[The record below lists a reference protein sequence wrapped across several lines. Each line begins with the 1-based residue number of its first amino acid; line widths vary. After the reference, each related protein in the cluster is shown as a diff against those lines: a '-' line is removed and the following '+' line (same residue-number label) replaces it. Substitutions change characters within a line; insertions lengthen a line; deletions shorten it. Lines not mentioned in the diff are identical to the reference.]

1 MWFFYIIFYN
11 NENQVNVSMSKI
23 KDKQVIKKKY
33 LSGWTVLIPVLA
45 WIFYFANTVF
55 SSGFYSLI
63 LSVLLLGSVLAA
75 VYHSEVIAH
84 RLGEPFGTLLLA
96 FAITVIEVGL
106 IISIMMGAEGLET
119 VTLARDTV
127 FAAVM
132 IILTGI
138 IGICIV
144 IGSLRYREQ
153 TFTLQGVST
162 ALITLT
168 AVVVFVLILP
178 NYTISHTGGEYTS
191 FQLLFIA
198 LVSLALYLGFT
209 MVQTM
214 RHRSFFISPQNKLLA
229 DQKEQNSNE
238 LLSRKKMLFSC
249 LMLILC
255 LGIVVLMA
263 KLLSKDVEHIV
274 LSFGAPKSVVG
285 VIIAGIVLL
294 PEGLAAFR
302 AAKNDQIQTSLN
314 LAFGS
319 ALASIGLSIPAI
331 AIISVIFGI
340 RMTLGIDIKSTVLL
354 GLSLFIIT
362 VSLATGKTNIMQGGV
377 LVGIFLIY
385 LFISIV
391 P

>member
-1 MWFFYIIFYN
+1 MWTFLVPI
-11 NENQVNVSMSKI
+11 
-23 KDKQVIKKKY
+23 
-33 LSGWTVLIPVLA
+33 LA
-45 WIFYFANTVF
+45 WLSYVGNYAF
-55 SSGFYSLI
+55 SSGYYSVI
-63 LSVLLLGSVLAA
+63 LALFLMGSVLAA

-106 IISIMMGAEGLET
+106 IISIMMGAKGLET
-119 VTLARDTV
+119 ITLARDTV

-138 IGICIV
+138 IGSCIV

-153 TFTLQGVST
+153 SFTLQGVST

-168 AVVVFVLILP
+168 SVIIFVLILP
-178 NYTISHTGGEYTS
+178 NYTVSHLGGEYTS
-191 FQLLFIA
+191 FQLFFIA
-198 LVSLALYLGFT
+198 LISLGLYLGFT
-209 MVQTM
+209 MIQTL
-214 RHRSFFISPQNKLLA
+214 RHRSFFISPQNKLSENQPLH
-229 DQKEQNSNE
+229 NSQE
-238 LLSRKKMLFSC
+238 MISRKKLYISGV
-249 LMLILC
+249 LLILC
-255 LGIVVLMA
+255 LGIVVLLA

-274 LSFGAPKSVVG
+274 VSVGAPRSLVG
-285 VIIAGIVLL
+285 IIIAGIVLL

-302 AAKNDQIQTSLN
+302 AAKSDQIQTSLN

-331 AIISVIFGI
+331 AIISVMTGI
-340 RMTLGIDIKSTVLL
+340 RMTLGIDIKSTILL

-362 VSLATGKTNIMQGGV
+362 VSLATGRTNIMQGIV
-377 LVGIFLIY
+377 LIAIFLIY
-385 LFISIV
+385 LFITIV

>member
-1 MWFFYIIFYN
+1 MHKN
-11 NENQVNVSMSKI
+11 
-23 KDKQVIKKKY
+23 KY
-33 LSGWTVLIPVLA
+33 LRAWTIIVPLLA
-45 WIFYFANTVF
+45 WLLYFGSAFIT
-55 SSGFYSLI
+55 SGYYSL
-63 LSVLLLGSVLAA
+63 LLTFLLLGSVLAA

-84 RLGEPFGTLLLA
+84 RIGEPFGTLLLA

-106 IISIMMGAEGLET
+106 IISIMLGAKGLET
-119 VTLARDTV
+119 ITLARDTV

-153 TFTLQGVST
+153 SFTLKGVST

-168 AVVVFVLILP
+168 AVVVFLLILP
-178 NYTISHTGGEYTS
+178 NYTVSHSGGEYTS

-198 LVSLALYLGFT
+198 LICLSLYLGFT
-209 MVQTM
+209 MVQTI
-214 RHRSFFISPQNKLLA
+214 RHRSFFISPQNKLLE
-229 DQKEQNSNE
+229 DYG
-238 LLSRKKMLFSC
+238 KKNWHKKTSYKNVYISSFF
-249 LMLILC
+249 LMLC
-255 LGIVVLMA
+255 LGIVVLIA
-263 KLLSKDVEHIV
+263 KLLSKDVEFLVIAV
-274 LSFGAPKSVVG
+274 GAPRSAVG
-285 VIIAGIVLL
+285 IIIAGIVLL
-294 PEGLAAFR
+294 PEALSAFR

-331 AIISVIFGI
+331 AIISVITGI
-340 RMTLGIDIKSTVLL
+340 RMTLGIDIKSTILL

-362 VSLATGKTNIMQGGV
+362 VSLATGKTNIMQGIV
-377 LVGIFLIY
+377 LVGIFLMY
-385 LFISIV
+385 LFISVV

>member
-1 MWFFYIIFYN
+1 M
-11 NENQVNVSMSKI
+11 
-23 KDKQVIKKKY
+23 IKKKY
-33 LSGWTVLIPVLA
+33 LSGWTILIPFLA
-45 WIFYFANTVF
+45 WIFYFANATF
-55 SSGFYSLI
+55 SSGYYSLV
-63 LSVLLLGSVLAA
+63 LSVLLLGTVLAA

-84 RLGEPFGTLLLA
+84 KVGEPFGTLLLA

-106 IISIMMGAEGLET
+106 IISIMMGVEGLET

-153 TFTLQGVST
+153 TFILQGVST

-178 NYTISHTGGEYTS
+178 NYTVSHTGGEYTS
-191 FQLLFIA
+191 SQLLFIA

-214 RHRSFFISPQNKLLA
+214 RHRSFFISPQNKLLT
-229 DQKEQNSNE
+229 DQKEQDSNRQ
-238 LLSRKKMLFSC
+238 LSRKKMLVSC
-249 LMLILC
+249 FMLVLC

-274 LSFGAPKSVVG
+274 LSFGAPKSIVG

-362 VSLATGKTNIMQGGV
+362 VSLATGKTNIMQGSV

>member
-1 MWFFYIIFYN
+1 MNI
-11 NENQVNVSMSKI
+11 
-23 KDKQVIKKKY
+23 KKY
-33 LSGWTVLIPVLA
+33 LGMWTFLVPVLA
-45 WIFYFANTVF
+45 WLFYAGNSVF
-55 SSGFYSLI
+55 SSAYYSVI
-63 LSVLLLGSVLAA
+63 LALFLMGSVLAA
-75 VYHSEVIAH
+75 VYHSEAIAH

-106 IISIMMGAEGLET
+106 IISIMMGAKGLET
-119 VTLARDTV
+119 ITLARDTV

-138 IGICIV
+138 IGGCIV

-153 TFTLQGVST
+153 SFTLQGVST

-168 AVVVFVLILP
+168 SVIIFVLILP
-178 NYTISHTGGEYTS
+178 NYTISHLGGEYTS

-198 LVSLALYLGFT
+198 LISLGLYLGFT
-209 MVQTM
+209 MIQTL
-214 RHRSFFISPQNKLLA
+214 RHRSFFISPQNKLA
-229 DQKEQNSNE
+229 GNQTAQNSHE
-238 LLSRKKMLFSC
+238 IISRKQLYISC
-249 LMLILC
+249 VLLILC
-255 LGIVVLMA
+255 LGIVVLLA

-274 LSFGAPKSVVG
+274 VSVGAPKSLVG
-285 VIIAGIVLL
+285 IIIAGIVLL

-302 AAKNDQIQTSLN
+302 AAKSDEIQTSLN

-331 AIISVIFGI
+331 AIISVMTGI
-340 RMTLGIDIKSTVLL
+340 RMTLGIDIKSTILL

-362 VSLATGKTNIMQGGV
+362 VSLATGRTNIMQGIV
-377 LVGIFLIY
+377 LIAIFLIY
-385 LFISIV
+385 LFTTIV

>member
-1 MWFFYIIFYN
+1 MWTF
-11 NENQVNVSMSKI
+11 
-23 KDKQVIKKKY
+23 
-33 LSGWTVLIPVLA
+33 LIPILA
-45 WIFYFANTVF
+45 GLSYVGNSVF
-55 SSGFYSLI
+55 SSGYYSVI
-63 LSVLLLGSVLAA
+63 LALFLMGSVLAA

-106 IISIMMGAEGLET
+106 IISIMMGAKGLET
-119 VTLARDTV
+119 ITLARDTV

-138 IGICIV
+138 IGSCIV

-153 TFTLQGVST
+153 SFTLQGVST

-168 AVVVFVLILP
+168 SVIIFVLILP
-178 NYTISHTGGEYTS
+178 NYTVSHLGGEYTS

-198 LVSLALYLGFT
+198 LISLGLYLGFT
-209 MVQTM
+209 MIQTL
-214 RHRSFFISPQNKLLA
+214 RHRSFFISPQNKIFGSQDA
-229 DQKEQNSNE
+229 QNSNE
-238 LLSRKKMLFSC
+238 MISRKQLYTSC
-249 LMLILC
+249 VLLILS
-255 LGIVVLMA
+255 LGIVVLLA

-274 LSFGAPKSVVG
+274 VSVGAPRSLVG
-285 VIIAGIVLL
+285 IIIAGIVLL

-302 AAKNDQIQTSLN
+302 AAKSDEIQTSLN

-331 AIISVIFGI
+331 AIISVITGI
-340 RMTLGIDIKSTVLL
+340 RMSLGIDIKSTILL

-362 VSLATGKTNIMQGGV
+362 VSLATGRTNIMQGIV
-377 LVGIFLIY
+377 LLGIFIIY
-385 LFISIV
+385 LFITIV

>member
-1 MWFFYIIFYN
+1 M
-11 NENQVNVSMSKI
+11 
-23 KDKQVIKKKY
+23 KQIKY
-33 LSGWTVLIPVLA
+33 LHYWTIVIPILS
-45 WIFYFANTVF
+45 WLFYFGSFFF
-55 SSGFYSLI
+55 SSGYYSI
-63 LSVLLLGSVLAA
+63 LLTVLLLGSVITA
-75 VYHSEVIAH
+75 VYHSEVLAH

-106 IISIMMGAEGLET
+106 IISIMLGAKGLET
-119 VTLARDTV
+119 ITLARDTV

-132 IILTGI
+132 LILNGI

-153 TFTLQGVST
+153 AFTLKGVST

-178 NYTISHTGGEYTS
+178 NYTVSHGGGEYTS

-198 LVSLALYLGFT
+198 VICLFLYLGFT
-209 MVQTM
+209 MVQTI
-214 RHRSFFISPQNKLLA
+214 RHRSFFRSPQKDGTVQNNDAEIKVSNKR
-229 DQKEQNSNE
+229 SYI
-238 LLSRKKMLFSC
+238 SV
-249 LMLILC
+249 LMLLVS
-255 LGIVVLMA
+255 LGIVVMMA
-263 KLLSKDVEHIV
+263 KLLSKDVEYLV
-274 LSFGAPKSVVG
+274 KAVGAPRSVVG
-285 VIIAGIVLL
+285 IIIAGIVLL
-294 PEGLAAFR
+294 PEALAAVR
-302 AAKNDQIQTSLN
+302 AAGNDEIQTSLN

-331 AIISVIFGI
+331 AIISVISGI

-362 VSLATGKTNIMQGGV
+362 VSLATGKTNIMQGVV
-377 LVGIFLIY
+377 LVGIFMIY
-385 LFISIV
+385 LFTSIV

>member
-1 MWFFYIIFYN
+1 MN
-11 NENQVNVSMSKI
+11 K
-23 KDKQVIKKKY
+23 KQYSRVWPLVIP
-33 LSGWTVLIPVLA
+33 ILA
-45 WIFYFANTVF
+45 WGLYFGNTF
-55 SSGFYSLI
+55 FASGYYSFL
-63 LSVLLLGSVLAA
+63 LSFFLLGSVLAA
-75 VYHSEVIAH
+75 VYHAEIIAEK
-84 RLGEPFGTLLLA
+84 LGEPFGTLLLA

-106 IISIMMGAEGLET
+106 IISIMLGAKGLET
-119 VTLARDTV
+119 ITLARDTV

-144 IGSLRYREQ
+144 KGSLKYREQ

-178 NYTISHTGGEYTS
+178 NYTVSHTGGEYTS

-198 LVSLALYLGFT
+198 FISLSLYLGFT
-209 MVQTM
+209 MVQTI
-214 RHRSFFISPQNKLLA
+214 RHKSFFISPQNKLLE
-229 DQKEQNSNE
+229 DYLKPNN
-238 LLSRKKMLFSC
+238 KKSSSEKNVFISSFL
-249 LMLILC
+249 LILC
-255 LGIVVLMA
+255 LGVVVMMA
-263 KLLSKDVEHIV
+263 KLLSKDVEYAVI
-274 LSFGAPKSVVG
+274 SIGAPRSVVG
-285 VIIAGIVLL
+285 VIIAGIVLM
-294 PEGLAAFR
+294 PEGLTAFR

-331 AIISVIFGI
+331 AIISVITGI
-340 RMTLGIDIKSTVLL
+340 RMTLGIDIKSTLLL

-362 VSLATGKTNIMQGGV
+362 VSLATGKTNIMQGVV

-385 LFISIV
+385 IFITIV

>member
-1 MWFFYIIFYN
+1 MYI
-11 NENQVNVSMSKI
+11 
-23 KDKQVIKKKY
+23 KKY
-33 LSGWTVLIPVLA
+33 LRMWTFLIPILA
-45 WIFYFANTVF
+45 WLSYIGNTVF
-55 SSGFYSLI
+55 SSGYYSVILTLFLI
-63 LSVLLLGSVLAA
+63 GSVLAA

-106 IISIMMGAEGLET
+106 IISIMMGAKGLET
-119 VTLARDTV
+119 ITLARDTV

-138 IGICIV
+138 IGSCIV

-153 TFTLQGVST
+153 SFTLQGVST

-168 AVVVFVLILP
+168 SVIIFVLILP
-178 NYTISHTGGEYTS
+178 NYTVSHLGGEYTS

-198 LVSLALYLGFT
+198 LISLGLYLGFT
-209 MVQTM
+209 MIQTL
-214 RHRSFFISPQNKLLA
+214 RHRSFFISPQNKLSENQPL
-229 DQKEQNSNE
+229 QISHE
-238 LLSRKKMLFSC
+238 LISRKQLYISC
-249 LMLILC
+249 ILLILS
-255 LGIVVLMA
+255 LGIVVLLA

-274 LSFGAPKSVVG
+274 VSAGAPRSLVG
-285 VIIAGIVLL
+285 IIIAGIVLL

-331 AIISVIFGI
+331 AIISVITGI
-340 RMTLGIDIKSTVLL
+340 RMSLGIDIKSTILL

-362 VSLATGKTNIMQGGV
+362 VSLATGRTNIMQGIV
-377 LVGIFLIY
+377 LIAIFLIY
-385 LFISIV
+385 LFITIV

>member
-1 MWFFYIIFYN
+1 MWFFYIIFHN
-11 NENQVNVSMSKI
+11 NEDQVNVSMSTI

-33 LSGWTVLIPVLA
+33 LSGWTVLIPILA
-45 WIFYFANTVF
+45 WIFYFANVVF

-63 LSVLLLGSVLAA
+63 LSLLLLGSVLAA

-214 RHRSFFISPQNKLLA
+214 RHRSFFISPQNKMLA
-229 DQKEQNSNE
+229 DQKEQSSDE
-238 LLSRKKMLFSC
+238 LLSRKKMFISYF
-249 LMLILC
+249 MLILC

-362 VSLATGKTNIMQGGV
+362 VSLATGKTNIMQGVV

>member
-1 MWFFYIIFYN
+1 MDLN
-11 NENQVNVSMSKI
+11 
-23 KDKQVIKKKY
+23 KY
-33 LSGWTVLIPVLA
+33 LRHWTIAVPVLS
-45 WIFYFANTVF
+45 WLFYFGSYIF
-55 SSGFYSLI
+55 SSGFYSAVLA
-63 LSVLLLGSVLAA
+63 LLLLGSVIAS
-75 VYHSEVIAH
+75 VYHSEVLAH

-106 IISIMMGAEGLET
+106 IISIMLGAKGLET
-119 VTLARDTV
+119 ITLARDTV

-132 IILTGI
+132 LILNGI

-153 TFTLQGVST
+153 AFTLKGVST

-178 NYTISHTGGEYTS
+178 NYTVSHGGGEYTS

-198 LVSLALYLGFT
+198 LICLSLYLGFT
-209 MVQTM
+209 MVQTI
-214 RHRSFFISPQNKLLA
+214 RHRSFFRPPQKNTVPDDTDGGKGGL
-229 DQKEQNSNE
+229 QGKSIYV
-238 LLSRKKMLFSC
+238 SGCMLVVS
-249 LMLILC
+249 
-255 LGIVVLMA
+255 LGIVVMMA
-263 KLLSKDVEHIV
+263 KLLSADVEYLV
-274 LSFGAPKSVVG
+274 TAVGAPRSAVG
-285 VIIAGIVLL
+285 IIIAGIVLL
-294 PEGLAAFR
+294 PEALAAIR
-302 AAKNDQIQTSLN
+302 AAGNDEIQTSLN

-331 AIISVIFGI
+331 AIISVISGI

-362 VSLATGKTNIMQGGV
+362 VSLATGKTNIMQGAV

-385 LFISIV
+385 LFTSIV

>member
-1 MWFFYIIFYN
+1 MIK
-11 NENQVNVSMSKI
+11 KI
-23 KDKQVIKKKY
+23 K
-33 LSGWTVLIPVLA
+33 WTWTIAVPVLA
-45 WIFYFANTVF
+45 WVLYFANAIF
-55 SSGFYSLI
+55 SSGIYSVFLA
-63 LSVLLLGSVLAA
+63 SLLLGSILAA

-84 RLGEPFGTLLLA
+84 KLGEPYGTLLLA

-106 IISIMMGAEGLET
+106 IISIMLGAESLET

-168 AVVVFVLILP
+168 SVVIFVLILP
-178 NYTISHTGGEYTS
+178 NYTVSHTGGEYTS

-198 LVSLALYLGFT
+198 LVSLALYVGFT
-209 MVQTM
+209 MVQTL
-214 RHRSFFISPQNKLLA
+214 RHRSFFISPQNRLLEDREENKDRKLS
-229 DQKEQNSNE
+229 K
-238 LLSRKKMLFSC
+238 KKMFISC
-249 LMLILC
+249 FLLVLS
-255 LGIVVLMA
+255 LGIVVLIA

-274 LSFGAPKSVVG
+274 LSMGAPKSIVG
-285 VIIAGIVLL
+285 IIIAVIVLL

-331 AIISVIFGI
+331 AIISVISGI

-362 VSLATGKTNIMQGGV
+362 VSLATGKTNIMQGVV

-385 LFISIV
+385 LFISII

>member
-1 MWFFYIIFYN
+1 MITVDMN
-11 NENQVNVSMSKI
+11 T
-23 KDKQVIKKKY
+23 KKY
-33 LSGWTVLIPVLA
+33 LWMWTFLIPILA
-45 WIFYFANTVF
+45 WLSYFGNPVF
-55 SSGFYSLI
+55 ASGYYSVI
-63 LSVLLLGSVLAA
+63 LTLFLMGSVLAA
-75 VYHSEVIAH
+75 VYHSEVIAL

-106 IISIMMGAEGLET
+106 IISIMMGAKGLET
-119 VTLARDTV
+119 ITLARDTV

-132 IILTGI
+132 IILNGI
-138 IGICIV
+138 IGSCIV

-153 TFTLQGVST
+153 SFTLQGVST

-168 AVVVFVLILP
+168 SVIIFVLILP
-178 NYTISHTGGEYTS
+178 NYTVSHLGGEYTS

-198 LVSLALYLGFT
+198 LISLGLYLGFT
-209 MVQTM
+209 MIQTF
-214 RHRSFFISPQNKLLA
+214 RHQSFFISPQNKLSGKETVHSS
-229 DQKEQNSNE
+229 DEKISQKE
-238 LLSRKKMLFSC
+238 LYISC
-249 LMLILC
+249 ILLILC
-255 LGIVVLMA
+255 LGIVVLLA

-274 LSFGAPKSVVG
+274 ISVGAPRSLVG
-285 VIIAGIVLL
+285 IIIAGIVLL

-331 AIISVIFGI
+331 AIISVMTGI
-340 RMTLGIDIKSTVLL
+340 RMSLGIDIKSTILL

-362 VSLATGKTNIMQGGV
+362 VSLATGRTNIMQGIV
-377 LVGIFLIY
+377 LIGIFLIY
-385 LFISIV
+385 LFITIV